1 MPQKYVVYLNG
12 KALLFNN
19 PQDVHPQSDLFMT
32 FQGNSNDT
40 LTEALNW
47 LDKQEDTTASAYL
60 PDLPAPAGLELLKK
74 NFHYLKAAGGIVQE
88 PLGKVLMINR
98 LGCWDLPKGKAEK
111 GELDAETAVR
121 EIMEETLIPEVLN
134 PVFLH
139 ATWHTYP
146 HKGKTVI
153 KETVW
158 FICATSQA
166 WPLVPQTEEQITEA
180 LWASKEELQE
190 MMKNTWPSIR
200 DVFEA
205 SNLLNA

>member
-1 MPQKYVVYLNG
+1 
-12 KALLFNN
+12 
-19 PQDVHPQSDLFMT
+19 MT
-32 FQGNSNDT
+32 FQGNSNFA
-40 LTEALNW
+40 LIEALNW
-47 LDKQEDTTASAYL
+47 LDLQDDTTASAYL
-60 PDLPAPAGLELLKK
+60 PDLPVPDGLELLKK

-88 PLGKVLMINR
+88 PSGKVLMIKR

-111 GELDAETAVR
+111 EESDAETAIR
-121 EIMEETLIPEVLN
+121 EIMEETLIPEVLS
-134 PVFLH
+134 PKFLH

-146 HKGKTVI
+146 HKGKTVL

-158 FICATSQA
+158 FICTTSQA

-180 LWASKEELQE
+180 CWASKEELQE

-205 SNLLNA
+205 SRLISA

>member
-1 MPQKYVVYLNG
+1 
-12 KALLFNN
+12 
-19 PQDVHPQSDLFMT
+19 MT
-32 FQGNSNDT
+32 FHGNSNDT

-47 LDKQEDTTASAYL
+47 LDKQDNTSASAYL
-60 PDLPAPAGLELLKK
+60 PDLPAPVGLELLKK
-74 NFHYLKAAGGIVQE
+74 NFHYLKAAGGIVLE
-88 PLGKVLMINR
+88 PSGKVLMIKR

-111 GELDAETAVR
+111 GESDAETAVR

-158 FICATSQA
+158 FLCSTSRA
-166 WPLVPQTEEQITEA
+166 WPLEPQTEEQITEA

-190 MMKNTWPSIR
+190 MMQNTWPSIR
-200 DVFEA
+200 DVFQVW
-205 SNLLNA
+205 NPLNA